1 MVTQIR
7 RFSRLINRIFINKD
21 IKEYW
26 SHLKIKSKAFLVEA
40 HHGKI
45 NINIKQHRRK

>member
-1 MVTQIR
+1 MVTQTR

-45 NINIKQHRRK
+45 NIN

>member
-7 RFSRLINRIFINKD
+7 RFLRLISRIFINKNFE
-21 IKEYW
+21 EYW
-26 SHLKIKSKAFLVEA
+26 SRFKIKSKVFLAEA

-45 NINIKQHRRK
+45 NIN